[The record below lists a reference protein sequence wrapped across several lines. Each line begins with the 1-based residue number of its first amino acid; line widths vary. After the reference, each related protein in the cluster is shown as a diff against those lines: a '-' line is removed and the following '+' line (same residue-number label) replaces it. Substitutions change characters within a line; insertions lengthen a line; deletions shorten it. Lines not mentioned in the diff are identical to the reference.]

1 VRLIFEIS
9 AVYNLLE
16 MAIRK
21 KKESSVRLIVEK
33 VVDEQMYEIMAILPP
48 ALSQEKRDEII
59 EKSLKERIASIGGEI
74 RFEDMTWGE
83 RKFAYPVKKH
93 EYGYYV
99 VIVFTAMKDKVGLLE
114 EELRIDTNVLRSLT
128 VKIEEDTYV
137 FEKFEDRKQFI
148 DFVA

>member
-1 VRLIFEIS
+1 MS
-9 AVYNLLE
+9 AVYNFLE

-48 ALSQEKRDEII
+48 ALSLEKRDEIV
-59 EKSLKERIASIGGEI
+59 EKSFKERIAKIGGTI
-74 RFEDMTWGE
+74 CFEDMTWGD

-93 EYGYYV
+93 EYGHYI
-99 VIVFTAMKDKVGLLE
+99 VIVFTTMKDKVGLLE
-114 EELRIDTNVLRSLT
+114 EDLRIDPDVLRSLT
-128 VKIEEDTYV
+128 VKVEKDTYV

-148 DFVA
+148 DFVE